1 VEASAREAVEAAL
14 ATSSA
19 GFGTSFLV
27 RLLELD
33 ISYPDE
39 TCRIVFPVRAHFFN
53 PGGTLHGG
61 IIATIMDIS
70 MGHLLKHTLGTGGA
84 TLHLSVQ
91 YLRAVTGGTAT
102 CEGRFLRR
110 GRSICYLESRLF
122 DGGGALAAF
131 GSATWKPRS
140 LPDAGGTAAQDGVR
154 S

>member
-1 VEASAREAVEAAL
+1 LEEVTAREAVEAAL
-14 ATSSA
+14 AASSP

-70 MGHLLKHTLGTGGA
+70 MGHLLKHQLGAGGA

-91 YLRAVTGGTAT
+91 YLRAVTGGTAS

-122 DGGGALAAF
+122 DADRTLAAV
-131 GSATWKPRS
+131 GSATWKPRQR
-140 LPDAGGTAAQDGVR
+140 PGADETTAP
-154 S
+154 